1 MSGPSSGLM
10 RRFFSCLSARSS
22 GVAGDAAS
30 SDSDG
35 DGPHGGEDIISGLP
49 DDVLSS
55 IVSLLPVKEAAR
67 TAVLSSRWRRLWA
80 SNPLVLDDMDLL
92 LNNPSHVGAVTATVS
107 AALRAHPG
115 PFRSV
120 SLTCYFSDADKHVL
134 RRWIRVLAAKGA
146 KELVLNNIPW
156 AGLDL
161 LPGALLECR
170 SLQRLRISD
179 WRFPDTSG
187 APALPRGAAAALPR
201 LRELVLGR
209 TIIQEQDL
217 DRVLASSPMLKTLV
231 FVLSSGVPAQVRL
244 SSRSLWCVVF
254 WHSAAEE
261 LAVVAAPLLER
272 IIIQTSSSSCASR
285 WGMRIKIGSASVLQ
299 ALGFLNPSCHELQ
312 IGETV
317 IKVPIIIF

>member
-1 MSGPSSGLM
+1 M

-67 TAVLSSRWRRLWA
+67 TAVLSPRWRRLWA
-80 SNPLVLDDMDLL
+80 SNPLVLDDMELIL
-92 LNNPSHVGAVTATVS
+92 SNPSDVGAVAATVS
-107 AALRAHPG
+107 DAMRTHPG

-120 SLTCYFSDADKHVL
+120 SLTCYFRDADEHVL
-134 RRWIRVLAAKGA
+134 RRWVRVLASKGA
-146 KELVLNNIPW
+146 QELVLNNIPW
-156 AGLDL
+156 AELDL
-161 LPGALLECR
+161 LPDALLECR

-187 APALPRGAAAALPR
+187 APAVPAALPR
-201 LRELVLGR
+201 LRELVLGSS
-209 TIIQEQDL
+209 IIQEQDL
-217 DRVLASSPMLKTLV
+217 ERVLASSPVLRTLV
-231 FVLSSGVPAQVRL
+231 FVLSAGVPAQVRL
-244 SSRSLWCVVF
+244 SSRSLGCVVL
-254 WHSAAEE
+254 WHSVAEE

>member
-1 MSGPSSGLM
+1 
-10 RRFFSCLSARSS
+10 
-22 GVAGDAAS
+22 VA
-30 SDSDG
+30 
-35 DGPHGGEDIISGLP
+35 
-49 DDVLSS
+49 
-55 IVSLLPVKEAAR
+55 
-67 TAVLSSRWRRLWA
+67 
-80 SNPLVLDDMDLL
+80 
-92 LNNPSHVGAVTATVS
+92 
-107 AALRAHPG
+107 
-115 PFRSV
+115 
-120 SLTCYFSDADKHVL
+120 CYFSDADKHVL